1 MTVLQT
7 KNISKKYKRNY
18 AVKGVNMHIEEGDI
32 YGFVGEN
39 GAGKTTI
46 IRLVS
51 GLASASEGS
60 YELYGIDSKDK
71 NIYKVRS
78 SMGGIV
84 EAVSLNKSMTPLD
97 NLKYQCMIT
106 GIKKTD
112 NELIDL
118 IKLVGLDYE
127 QIKNKKVGNFSLGMR
142 QRLGIA
148 VIMASDSKF
157 IVLDEPMNGLDPQG
171 FIEVRETIL
180 RLHEHG
186 VTFLISSHILSELE
200 KICTKIGFISRGVLL
215 EELSIDELHNKSRKR
230 IVIEADGC
238 EELLGR
244 LTAQFG
250 LSEAQMDSGKAVIFD
265 KIDVNDVMKYLV
277 DNGIRVGSINV
288 LEDTV
293 EDYYIKL
300 MGRSVINE

>member
-1 MTVLQT
+1 MLVLET
-7 KNISKKYKRNY
+7 KNISKKYKKNY
-18 AVKGVNMHIEEGDI
+18 AVKNVSMHIEEGDI

-46 IRLVS
+46 IRLIS
-51 GLASASEGS
+51 GLASVTDGS

-71 NIYKVRS
+71 NIYKARS
-78 SMGGIV
+78 NMGGIV
-84 EAVSLNKSMTPLD
+84 EAVSLNKNMTSLE
-97 NLKYQCMIT
+97 NLRYQCLIL
-106 GIKKTD
+106 GKKKND
-112 NELIDL
+112 EELIEL

-171 FIEVRETIL
+171 FVEVRETIL

-200 KICTKIGFISRGVLL
+200 KICTKIGFISHGVLL
-215 EELSIDELHNKSRKR
+215 EELTIDELHNKSRKR
-230 IVIEADGC
+230 IVIAAQNINQVLASLTSEFNLTETVC
-238 EELLGR
+238 ENDII
-244 LTAQFG
+244 TVY
-250 LSEAQMDSGKAVIFD
+250 DN
-265 KIDVNDVMKYLV
+265 IDINAVMKFLV
-277 DNGIRVGSINV
+277 ENNIAIDSINV
-288 LEDTV
+288 VEDTV
-293 EDYYIKL
+293 EDYYINL
-300 MGRSVINE
+300 MGRGIINA